1 MKYLGIDLT
10 KYEQDLSEEKDKTLM
25 KEIKER
31 LKQKERYSMIMDRKT
46 QYC

>member
-10 KYEQDLSEEKDKTLM
+10 KYEQDLAEEKYKNVM
-25 KEIKER
+25 KEIKDR
-31 LKQKERYSMIMDRKT
+31 SKQKERYSMIMDRKT